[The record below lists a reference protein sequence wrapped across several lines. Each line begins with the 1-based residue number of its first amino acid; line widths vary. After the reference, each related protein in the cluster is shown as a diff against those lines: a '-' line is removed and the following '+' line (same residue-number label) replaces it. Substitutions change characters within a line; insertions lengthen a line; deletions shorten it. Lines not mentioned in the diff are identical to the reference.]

1 MRPPR
6 FLAVPFELG
15 RPFGAPNQPEFQTL
29 VLRSALQLLERQD
42 GPPVLETF
50 PEDAPDVEEE
60 SENAWSCPVS
70 FVPDKEIR
78 TGRTGLVLAEI
89 EQLKPWHEVYVQAR
103 GRAAHKVSGLDLPQI
118 FKLFDELA
126 DGNPA
131 PETGSETPLP
141 ELIRLSIDDVRT
153 WYGEAAQGQPG
164 KGSFQK
170 INKWFWTETAAAHL
184 IAAAAVALENH
195 TDPFIRV
202 VAERAMVQRQF
213 KDHLFAGLEM
223 IKKGEQKDTK

>member
-15 RPFGAPNQPEFQTL
+15 RPFGAPNQPEFQTQ

-78 TGRTGLVLAEI
+78 TGRLGLVLAEI

-131 PETGSETPLP
+131 PETSSETPLP

-195 TDPFIRV
+195 TDPFIR
-202 VAERAMVQRQF
+202 AIAKRAMVQRQF
-213 KDHLFAGLEM
+213 KDHLIAGLEM
-223 IKKGEQKDTK
+223 IKKGEQKY